1 MSFQKLVLIIAT
13 VLLII
18 VLIMFGIA
26 FRNNKTQEQYPPVL
40 AQCPDYWEVKK
51 GKDGIPLCK
60 NVKELG
66 NSNCQREMNFIRMPF
81 IGQNGRCNKKKW
93 ATTCGVTWD
102 GVTNAF
108 GVCD

>member
-26 FRNNKTQEQYPPVL
+26 FRNNKTEEQYPPVL

-51 GKDGIPLCK
+51 AKDGLPLCK

-93 ATTCGVTWD
+93 ATACGGTWD
-102 GVTNAF
+102 GVTNAY
-108 GVCD
+108 GVCE